1 MAPLPATTFAEV
13 VAAGLSTEGLFAFC
27 DMVRAGGRGSG
38 ALAMQGVA
46 MCVDAEDARTCL
58 EGLKCVARPDPRRRS
73 AAQPGARA
81 RRTPRRVAAQ

>member
-1 MAPLPATTFAEV
+1 MAPLPAPRFAEV